1 MGEEKAKLFQEVEE
15 ALESI
20 RPYLEGDGGN
30 ITLLEI
36 TDENV
41 VKVRLEGS
49 CDGCPL
55 SMQTLKGGVEMVVKK
70 SVPQITEVVAVNE
83 AV

>member
-1 MGEEKAKLFQEVEE
+1 MGENKTQITQQVEA
-15 ALESI
+15 ALEEI
-20 RPYLEGDGGN
+20 RPYLKGDGGD
-30 ITLLEI
+30 ISLIEI
-36 TDENV
+36 TEDYI

-70 SVPQITEVVAVNE
+70 SVPQITEVIAVE
-83 AV
+83 

>member
-1 MGEEKAKLFQEVEE
+1 MGEDKAKLVQEVEK

-20 RPYLEGDGGN
+20 RPYLNGDGGD
-30 ITLLEI
+30 ISLIEV
-36 TDENV
+36 TDDFI

-55 SMQTLKGGVEMVVKK
+55 SMQTLKGGVEIVVKK
-70 SVPQITEVVAVNE
+70 AVPQIVEVVAVS
-83 AV
+83 

>member
-1 MGEEKAKLFQEVEE
+1 MEKDKSRLMTEVEE

-20 RPYLEGDGGN
+20 RPYLQGDGGN
-30 ITLLEI
+30 ITLLDI
-36 TDENV
+36 TSDYV

-49 CDGCPL
+49 CQGCPL

-70 SVPQITEVVAVNE
+70 SVPEITEVIAVD
-83 AV
+83 

>member
-1 MGEEKAKLFQEVEE
+1 MIQQVET
-15 ALESI
+15 ALEEI
-20 RPYLEGDGGN
+20 RPYLKGDGGD
-30 ITLLEI
+30 ISLVEV
-36 TDENV
+36 TDDYI

-70 SVPQITEVVAVNE
+70 TVPQIVEVIAVDN
-83 AV
+83 

>member
-1 MGEEKAKLFQEVEE
+1 MGEDKAKIVKEVEE

-20 RPYLEGDGGN
+20 RPYLNGDGGD
-30 ITLLEI
+30 ISLVEV
-36 TDENV
+36 TDDFI

-70 SVPQITEVVAVNE
+70 SVPQIVEVIAI
-83 AV
+83 

>member
-1 MGEEKAKLFQEVEE
+1 MGEDKAKIIQEIEE

-20 RPYLEGDGGN
+20 RPYLKGDGGD
-30 ITLLEI
+30 ISLVEV
-36 TDENV
+36 TDDYI

-70 SVPQITEVVAVNE
+70 AVPQVVEVVSVQ
-83 AV
+83 